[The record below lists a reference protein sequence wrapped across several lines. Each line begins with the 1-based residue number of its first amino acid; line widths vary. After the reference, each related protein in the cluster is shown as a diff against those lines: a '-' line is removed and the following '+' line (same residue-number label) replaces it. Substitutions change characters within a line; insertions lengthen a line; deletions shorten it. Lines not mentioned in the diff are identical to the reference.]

1 MPHEEVITVKNS
13 IAYLPFGGWLICG
26 VALLVGGCGQGVP
39 TPSAGAGSWDGQRQ
53 QMVKEQL
60 GARGIRNELV
70 LAAMGRVPRH
80 VFVPHEEAGQ
90 AYQDRPLPIGEGQ
103 TISQPYVVALMTQT
117 IEPRPGQRVLEV
129 GTGSGYQAAVLAE
142 LVQEVYTIELLPNLA
157 KQARARLE
165 RLGYHNIEVRSG
177 DGYRGWP
184 EAAPFDAIVVTCG
197 ADHVP
202 GPLFEQLKPG
212 GAMVIPVGGQSE
224 IQILRVITKGLHGEQ
239 QSRDLAP
246 VRFVPLRRAGD

>member
-1 MPHEEVITVKNS
+1 MRGASVMSWFWRPWAVFRGMFSFRTKKR
-13 IAYLPFGGWLICG
+13 AR
-26 VALLVGGCGQGVP
+26 P
-39 TPSAGAGSWDGQRQ
+39 TRTGLCRSARAKRFPSPISWAPWQR
-53 QMVKEQL
+53 
-60 GARGIRNELV
+60 
-70 LAAMGRVPRH
+70 PRL
-80 VFVPHEEAGQ
+80 Q
-90 AYQDRPLPIGEGQ
+90 N
-103 TISQPYVVALMTQT
+103 
-117 IEPRPGQRVLEV
+117 
-129 GTGSGYQAAVLAE
+129 
-142 LVQEVYTIELLPNLA
+142 QEVYTIELLPNLA